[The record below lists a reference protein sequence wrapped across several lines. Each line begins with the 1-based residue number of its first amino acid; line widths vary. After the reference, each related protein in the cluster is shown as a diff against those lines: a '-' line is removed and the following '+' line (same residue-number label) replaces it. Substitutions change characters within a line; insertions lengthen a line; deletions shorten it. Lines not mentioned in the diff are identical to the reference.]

1 VPVHESARSSSVTI
15 TDARQ
20 DIQVFLMVSET
31 VVVERD
37 YRQLLERVQLDQRLD
52 DLGKDSVSG
61 EVGDGAVE
69 THVGTVK
76 HLVVVATELLLG
88 LVQNLLEFGDL
99 GPVGVPCG
107 HIGQVRLDEQ
117 SGIQQFQQRPGLYLV
132 VAWVGQHD
140 ALPTAAHVHA
150 RSMLYLYDAI
160 CLQTA

>member
-1 VPVHESARSSSVTI
+1 MVRETI
-15 TDARQ
+15 
-20 DIQVFLMVSET
+20 I
-31 VVVERD
+31 VERD
-37 YRQLLERVQLDQRLD
+37 YRQLLERVQFDERLY

-76 HLVVVATELLLG
+76 YLVSVATEILLG
-88 LVQNLLEFGDL
+88 LVQDLLELGDL
-99 GPVGVPCG
+99 VPVGVPCG
-107 HIGQVRLDEQ
+107 HIGQAWLDEQ

-150 RSMLYLYDAI
+150 RSMLYLYDAV